1 MEPHCPAHCLH
12 HKGWKPCCGISW
24 RPQAQICPCFCHR
37 KTSLRSILFSD
48 VTLSTE
54 RLKSVKTDLGKMV
67 SQFHVENKQPLSEN
81 RRFKSFQTS
90 PVPPGT
96 EMGQKD
102 LVGSTSAKLRKEL
115 EWQVE
120 EISEFYEYKLH
131 RHQQVPCLEDIRH
144 LKVCLQKLM
153 KRIEE
158 KERDIIKGCIQMGLQ
173 NLQGQSQHNLQGTWT
188 TALEVSPELTPVHW
202 YPSCIGGKK
211 GNIGRKR
218 TSHTT
223 GQHLKGHE
231 DKNKPLRRAAQELR
245 TNWVKTFKAIAE
257 SNRSLGS
264 RKQPTRREGGQL
276 HKLSHSEDIHGERD
290 PEINDWLPK
299 KNIFMS

>member
-144 LKVCLQKLM
+144 LKEKREILEERELVIQQDNILKDMKIKISHLEEQLKNSELIGLKLSKQLQNQIEVLGAGSSQQ
-153 KRIEE
+153 EE
-158 KERDIIKGCIQMGLQ
+158 KVDNCT
-173 NLQGQSQHNLQGTWT
+173 S
-188 TALEVSPELTPVHW
+188 SPTQKTSMVKETQKSMTGYLKKIS
-202 YPSCIGGKK
+202 SCLR
-211 GNIGRKR
+211 NSLWWIGR
-218 TSHTT
+218 
-223 GQHLKGHE
+223 L
-231 DKNKPLRRAAQELR
+231 L
-245 TNWVKTFKAIAE
+245 
-257 SNRSLGS
+257 
-264 RKQPTRREGGQL
+264 L
-276 HKLSHSEDIHGERD
+276 HSGCSFIVLLLFYKYLSDFTWICC
-290 PEINDWLPK
+290 LL
-299 KNIFMS
+299 KNISQQYFKTCAWPH